1 MKKIYSLLFFF
12 IFISGFCQNS
22 IYKNLKP
29 IEVVASIFK
38 DYISYNESVDSGE
51 NKEAI
56 KNALEAIQKE
66 GKLTRPTLLLNVWMY
81 YDPTDF
87 LIRPLIESI
96 LFKHKKV
103 VLIAIENRIKHKKKW
118 EAIDMAPFS
127 ELAYLKNSLLLK

>member
-38 DYISYNESVDSGE
+38 DYISYNESVDSEE
-51 NKEAI
+51 NKQAM
-56 KNALEAIQKE
+56 KNALETIQKE
-66 GKLTRPTLLLNVWMY
+66 KKLTRPTLLLNVWMY

-87 LIRPLIESI
+87 PMKPLIESI
-96 LFKHKKV
+96 LSKHKKV
-103 VLIAIENRIKHKKKW
+103 ALIAIEERIKHKKKW
-118 EAIDMAPFS
+118 ETIDMAPLS
-127 ELAYLKNSLLLK
+127 DLAYLKKSLLSK